1 MDLRKKKR
9 GRGKESVRVFVKA
22 IEGEREVHCF
32 VIIDDMLLGC
42 GSNVSVGK
50 SHFGII
56 F

>member
-1 MDLRKKKR
+1 MDLRKKRR
-9 GRGKESVRVFVKA
+9 GRGKGSVRVFVKA

-32 VIIDDMLLGC
+32 VIVDDLLLCC
-42 GSNVSVGK
+42 GLSGLVEK